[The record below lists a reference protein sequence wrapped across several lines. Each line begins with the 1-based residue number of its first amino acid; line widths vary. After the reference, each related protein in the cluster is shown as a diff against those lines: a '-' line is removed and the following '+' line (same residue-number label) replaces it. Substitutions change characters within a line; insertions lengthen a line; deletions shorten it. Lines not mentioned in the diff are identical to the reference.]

1 MGKPDTRAID
11 REISKTTRKLEA
23 VRRGEMWALNSSERR
38 AVLGAL
44 AGGSYRVLRG
54 KSTTRQESRLE
65 SVSEQA
71 ITRLTAEITALHME
85 RQRIVR
91 EYAAAKAAKKGASRW
106 W

>member
-1 MGKPDTRAID
+1 MGKPDTRSID
-11 REISKTTRKLEA
+11 REITKTTSKLEA
-23 VRRGEMWALNSSERR
+23 VRRGEMWPLNSSERR

-54 KSTTRQESRLE
+54 RDATREENRLE

-71 ITRLTAEITALHME
+71 VTRLTAEVTALHIE

-91 EYAAAKAAKKGASRW
+91 EYAAAKAAKKASGW

>member
-1 MGKPDTRAID
+1 MGKPDTRSID
-11 REISKTTRKLEA
+11 REIRQTTRKLEA
-23 VRRGEMWALNSSERR
+23 VRRGEMWPLNGAERR

-54 KSTTRQESRLE
+54 KSAARQENRLE

-71 ITRLTAEITALHME
+71 VTRLTAEITALHME

-91 EYAAAKAAKKGASRW
+91 EYAADKAAKKASRW

>member
-1 MGKPDTRAID
+1 MGKPDTRSID
-11 REISKTTRKLEA
+11 REIVKTNRKLEA
-23 VRRGEMWALNSSERR
+23 VRRGEMWALNSAERR

-54 KSTTRQESRLE
+54 KSTTRQENRLE
-65 SVSEQA
+65 AVSEQA
-71 ITRLTAEITALHME
+71 VTRLTAEITALHIE

-91 EYAAAKAAKKGASRW
+91 EYAAEKAAKKSSRW

>member
-11 REISKTTRKLEA
+11 REITKTNRKLEA
-23 VRRGEMWALNSSERR
+23 VQRGEMWPLNSRERR

-44 AGGSYRVLRG
+44 AGGSYRVMRG
-54 KSTTRQESRLE
+54 KSATRQENRLD

-71 ITRLTAEITALHME
+71 VTRLTAEITALHIE

-91 EYAAAKAAKKGASRW
+91 EYATARAKKKSSGW

>member
-1 MGKPDTRAID
+1 MGNADTRRLD

-23 VRRGEMWALNSSERR
+23 VRKGEMWPLTSAERR
-38 AVLGAL
+38 AVIGAL

-54 KSTTRQESRLE
+54 KSTGREENRLD
-65 SVSEQA
+65 SVASSAE
-71 ITRLTAEITALHME
+71 TRLTAELTALHME

-91 EYAAAKAAKKGASRW
+91 EAAAAKAARKSSGW